1 MMEKGAASP
10 LREEEE
16 RRVPLDSDAELSDGG
31 SDIDVTES
39 RVCDSDS
46 NSNIEHSSNIDHK
59 SGNDRSSPNS
69 TQCHTSI
76 KPTVKV
82 LPRPSFLITDILG
95 QRGTNLSDRLSRDV
109 RGRDTTPVSARAFGH
124 ITDSNLLGHLSDTSR
139 VGHLP
144 DTSRLGHLSD
154 SARNA
159 GHLSDRSRSRSPL
172 YKKADTSLSDSDDE
186 DDVDDGDETDPLMIK
201 SKKPRKARTAFTDHQ
216 LSCLEKSF
224 ERQKYLSVQDRME
237 LAAKLNLTDTQ
248 VKTWYQ
254 NRRTKWKRQTAVG
267 LELLAEAGNYAAVQR
282 MLQTNPYWFTY
293 HPQAASILS
302 NIDAFYFRHGESA
315 FTQAQRPSLPRM
327 FIHGLQQHVSQL
339 PTPTGSTVFPE
350 NRG

>member
-1 MMEKGAASP
+1 MEKGAASP
-10 LREEEE
+10 LRGEEEE
-16 RRVPLDSDAELSDGG
+16 KRVLLDSDVELSDGG

-46 NSNIEHSSNIDHK
+46 NSNSNSNIEHSSSINHK
-59 SGNDRSSPNS
+59 SRNDRSSPNS

-95 QRGTNLSDRLSRDV
+95 QRGSNLSDRLSGDV

-124 ITDSNLLGHLSDTSR
+124 ITDSNLLGHLTDTSR
-139 VGHLP
+139 V
-144 DTSRLGHLSD
+144 GHLSD

-159 GHLSDRSRSRSPL
+159 GHLSDRSRSPL
-172 YKKADTSLSDSDDE
+172 YKKTDTSLSDSDDE
-186 DDVDDGDETDPLMIK
+186 DDVDDGEDTDSLMIK

-302 NIDAFYFRHGESA
+302 NIDAFYFRHGDSA

-339 PTPTGSTVFPE
+339 PTPTGATVFPE